1 MSDLNRYLNNVIS
14 CTFHFLDHELQLF
27 SHDLSFDMSTYDS
40 FRSY

>member
-1 MSDLNRYLNNVIS
+1 MSYLNVLFKWLIS
-14 CTFHFLDHELQLF
+14 CTFHFLDLELQLF